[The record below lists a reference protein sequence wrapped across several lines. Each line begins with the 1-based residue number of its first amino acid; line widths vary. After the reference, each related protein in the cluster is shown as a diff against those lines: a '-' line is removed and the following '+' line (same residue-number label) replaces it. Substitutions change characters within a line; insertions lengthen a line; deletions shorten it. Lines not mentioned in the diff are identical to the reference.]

1 MSHSI
6 SNLTRDDVL
15 GAIGLQTRRGA
26 VDLILPALGVFGTG
40 LLLGAGL
47 GLLFAPNSGA
57 QTRGAIDGAAR
68 RMAKKLRRRS
78 EHAIEDEDDS
88 GFDVSPIVSD
98 SSRNGARNTDLP
110 KSF

>member
-6 SNLTRDDVL
+6 TNLTRDDIL

-26 VDLILPALGVFGTG
+26 VDFILPALGVFGTG

-47 GLLFAPNSGA
+47 GLLFAPKTGA
-57 QTRGAIDGAAR
+57 ETRGAIDGAAR
-68 RMAKKLRRRS
+68 RMAKKMRRTA
-78 EHAIEDEDDS
+78 EHAIDDEDDS
-88 GFDVSPIVSD
+88 GFDVSPIVSE
-98 SSRNGARNTDLP
+98 SSRNGARTTDLP